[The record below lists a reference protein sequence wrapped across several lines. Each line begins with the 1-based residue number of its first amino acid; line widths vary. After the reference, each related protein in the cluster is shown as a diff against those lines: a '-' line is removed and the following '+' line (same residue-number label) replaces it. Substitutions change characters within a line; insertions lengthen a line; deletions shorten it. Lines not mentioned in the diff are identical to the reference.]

1 MQKPDRK
8 EKTGRV
14 GQKKKGSI
22 YICSS
27 FCSKKCCHNSG
38 LSLLSHL
45 ILRCNICEAQVTSPT
60 KNMWQQNE
68 ALTSINRL
76 AKRESTCAS
85 PVIGIRPDDLVPLCL
100 KSCWDFFLKK
110 SSLFFLLCSGVLIV
124 TIKTSFTA
132 LTAKCK

>member
-1 MQKPDRK
+1 MQALGGILKMQKPDRK

-14 GQKKKGSI
+14 GQKRKGCI

-60 KNMWQQNE
+60 QNMWQNE

-100 KSCWDFFLKK
+100 KSCRDFFFFKK
-110 SSLFFLLCSGVLIV
+110 KALCSFCCVVVFLL
-124 TIKTSFTA
+124 
-132 LTAKCK
+132 